1 VGKRRT
7 FPAHPAALAAVRE
20 FAREQAM
27 ESGVSAQKR
36 EQVAAAVE
44 QAFASA
50 LTRPSTQPVE
60 VRLLVSDDR
69 IEVEF
74 LPYGD
79 SKSSLPRGGERWSGS
94 FSLWLSEELKERG
107 LSQEAAAR
115 RIGVSLKTVSRWV
128 RGETEPRFRELA
140 LIQRAFGEQPISLPA
155 RSSDQI

>member
-1 VGKRRT
+1 VANRRS
-7 FPAHPAALAAVRE
+7 FPAHPAALASVRD
-20 FAREQAM
+20 FARDQATD
-27 ESGVSAQKR
+27 SGMSADQR

-50 LTRPSTQPVE
+50 LAQPHSRPLE
-60 VRLLVSDDR
+60 VRLLVAGDR

-74 LPYGD
+74 LPGAS
-79 SKSSLPRGGERWSGS
+79 SKRAPHAEPMTDP
-94 FSLWLSEELKERG
+94 FSVWLAEELKERG

-140 LIQRAFGEQPISLPA
+140 LIQRAFGDQPMNLPA
-155 RSSDQI
+155 RTQDLG